1 MQKKNDKRKKR
12 VTKKQRTVAIDSCRR
27 TSNPDFNFM
36 ERRKGIKCGRWVC
49 YKTHFRGAYLF
60 FFYFAKATCRL
71 QSISFIWVQGNRN
84 VFWFFKDKFHLPSNM
99 DMKILQNE
107 DLCYFQ
113 NSGIDQC
120 CHISIFNFS
129 FSIDGL
135 SLYVLRGDF
144 MFSVILQRSLLT
156 ILHTHY

>member
-1 MQKKNDKRKKR
+1 
-12 VTKKQRTVAIDSCRR
+12 
-27 TSNPDFNFM
+27 
-36 ERRKGIKCGRWVC
+36 
-49 YKTHFRGAYLF
+49 
-60 FFYFAKATCRL
+60 
-71 QSISFIWVQGNRN
+71 
-84 VFWFFKDKFHLPSNM
+84 M

-135 SLYVLRGDF
+135 SLYVLHGDF

-156 ILHTHY
+156 ILHTHLKKKKKMWILSQEGQGSRYQLHHF

>member
-1 MQKKNDKRKKR
+1 M
-12 VTKKQRTVAIDSCRR
+12 VS
-27 TSNPDFNFM
+27 
-36 ERRKGIKCGRWVC
+36 
-49 YKTHFRGAYLF
+49 F
-60 FFYFAKATCRL
+60 F
-71 QSISFIWVQGNRN
+71 V
-84 VFWFFKDKFHLPSNM
+84 FKDKFHVPSNM

-135 SLYVLRGDF
+135 SLYVLHGDF

-156 ILHTHY
+156 ILHTHLKKKKKKDVDFVSGRPGFQIPTPSFLGLMSV